1 MKWSCGL
8 FLIWSHA
15 AAQFAEP
22 ILTRSAIPIPAGTV
36 SLKLDFVSPVDAKAK
51 INSQTV
57 PESFLEIGLGRG
69 FETVLQWPLLRVSEP
84 GGSSVLAAGQLSI
97 ALRYLLAG
105 SPASSYAIAIAG
117 RVEVP
122 SGDSHIVGNE
132 TQLMP
137 TILAEWHAAPDLLL
151 RSNLSWNTTIAGT
164 TGRFA
169 FLEYSNAAV
178 WLASRHWMPVIEL
191 VGSTN
196 TVRGGTQMIVQ
207 PEIIVAPSRHLEL
220 KTGLSFGLVSTSQY
234 AIRSQFA
241 WVWGKRAGAP

>member
-1 MKWSCGL
+1 VKWSLIL
-8 FLIWSHA
+8 FLIGRQA

-22 ILTRSAIPIPAGTV
+22 ILSRSALPNPAGTV
-36 SLKLDFVSPVDAKAK
+36 SLKLEFVSPVNPAAR
-51 INSQTV
+51 INSQAV

-84 GGSSVLAAGQLSI
+84 IGSSVLAAGQFSVG
-97 ALRYLLAG
+97 LRYLFAG
-105 SPASSYAIAIAG
+105 SFTARYAIAIAG

-122 SGDSHIVGNE
+122 SGDSRIVGNE

-137 TILAEWHAAPDLLL
+137 GVLAEWHATPNLLL
-151 RSNLSWNTTIAGT
+151 RSNLAWNTTVTGT

-178 WLASRHWMPVIEL
+178 WLASRHWIPMIES

-196 TVRGGTQMIVQ
+196 TVRGGTQVIVQ
-207 PEIIVAPSRHLEL
+207 PELIVAPSRHLEL
-220 KTGLSFGLVSTSQY
+220 KLGLSLGAVATERY
-234 AIRSQFA
+234 TIRSQLA
-241 WVWGKRAGAP
+241 WFWGKRAGVP